1 MYKLLI
7 IKRNNED
14 VFVCSEPW
22 YVPRVGETIA
32 LTKWG
37 IIYEVK
43 SIFTT
48 FSKDTTTE
56 MVTVN
61 VEMA

>member
-22 YVPRVGETIA
+22 YVPRVGETITLA
-32 LTKWG
+32 KWD

-48 FSKDTTTE
+48 FGKDTTTE

-61 VEMA
+61 VEMV